1 MILPCH
7 ECPVLAI
14 CLMKFKGKTIK
25 CDIVW
30 DFIVTD
36 TKHEYIGCKIIPGP
50 IRSKRVEDAKAL
62 FHNLDF
68 TPEDER
74 DLL

>member
-1 MILPCH
+1 MNLPCY

-14 CLMKFKGKTIK
+14 CLNKFKKTIK

-30 DFIVTD
+30 DFVITD
-36 TKHEYIGCKIIPGP
+36 TKHEYIKCRAIPGP
-50 IRSKRVEDAKAL
+50 IRSKRVRDAKAL
-62 FHNLDF
+62 FHNQDF
-68 TPEDER
+68 TPEDES